1 MDVECSDL
9 SNWVFV
15 GVEGCFFFL
24 PLTSDICSFKALLV
38 RLECMK

>member
-15 GVEGCFFFL
+15 GVEGCVFSNL
-24 PLTSDICSFKALLV
+24 ISVALKALFV

>member
-1 MDVECSDL
+1 MGVECSDL

-15 GVEGCFFFL
+15 GVEGCLFS
-24 PLTSDICSFKALLV
+24 PSDICSFKALFI

>member
-15 GVEGCFFFL
+15 GVRGCLFP
-24 PLTSDICSFKALLV
+24 PLLISVAFKALFI

>member
-15 GVEGCFFFL
+15 GVEGVFFF
-24 PLTSDICSFKALLV
+24 SFSLLISVALKLY
-38 RLECMK
+38 

>member
-15 GVEGCFFFL
+15 GVEGCAFFL
-24 PLTSDICSFKALLV
+24 FLIYVALKVYSLGLNV
-38 RLECMK
+38 

>member
-15 GVEGCFFFL
+15 GVEGCFFFF
-24 PLTSDICSFKALLV
+24 SLLISV
-38 RLECMK
+38 ASKLY